1 MSLPPQEFAPPFEEL
16 RRSLEEDLVSEAQM
30 TTTWRLRP
38 APLRPAG
45 GGSKSKAAGGSRA
58 VSAAKGKGGSKK
70 SAAAKSKGKKKSA
83 LARSLE
89 TADSDQDYGAD
100 YDDGFQDDF

>member
-1 MSLPPQEFAPPFEEL
+1 MSLPAQEFVPPLEEL
-16 RRSLEEDLVSEAQM
+16 RRSLEEDLVSEIQV
-30 TTTWRLRP
+30 TWRLRP

-45 GGSKSKAAGGSRA
+45 GAAGGKSKAT
-58 VSAAKGKGGSKK
+58 AAKGKGSSKK
-70 SAAAKSKGKKKSA
+70 AQASKSKSKKKSA

-89 TADSDQDYGAD
+89 TADSDQDYSAD